1 MFKSILSCVLCAAA
15 AGCMDQDNGMR
26 GTNESRPD
34 DRMMNKMSSQRVD
47 RDRVE
52 QMIANWPQHSKMAAM
67 EMMQKYGPPNEA
79 TASHLMWWNNGP
91 WKWTKVSSME
101 IPHDF
106 PMHHPDLLEQ
116 AIDYRV
122 PPDMFDDL
130 AMYDGSVI
138 CERTKGEISA
148 RCDKEGANFL
158 ALNLANEI
166 VTGKRSVNDA
176 RTEYARQIKAMM
188 AKQPAPLTERLMF
201 SPMKGNSGDPDRP
214 AGM

>member
-1 MFKSILSCVLCAAA
+1 MLNRILTSLMCSACLIA
-15 AGCMDQDNGMR
+15 AGCMDNDTGRGMNR
-26 GTNESRPD
+26 SND
-34 DRMMNKMSSQRVD
+34 DMMKNASSQRVD

-52 QMIANWPQHSKMAAM
+52 QMITSWPQHSKMAAM

-79 TASHLMWWNNGP
+79 TATHLMWWNNGP

-101 IPHDF
+101 IPHEF
-106 PMHHPDLLEQ
+106 PMHHPDLLQQ
-116 AIDYRV
+116 AVDYRV
-122 PPDMFDDL
+122 PPDMFEDL

-201 SPMKGNSGDPDRP
+201 QPMKGNSADPDRP